1 MRSAGSYTAM
11 RKGLVVCLLT
21 GLLFV
26 SLPAAELPNQ
36 LTAQETAGGWKLLF
50 DGKTPE
56 GWRSFKKLTFPS
68 KGWVVEDGWLACLGQ
83 GGGDVIST
91 GEYDQFDLEWDW
103 KIAPA
108 GNSGVK
114 YFVLE
119 SRNSALGHEYQML
132 DDSLNADG
140 KTASGKHV
148 TASFYDVLKPTVA
161 PPLKPVGE
169 INRSRIFVQ
178 GHHVEH
184 WLNGVKVLEYECGSD
199 VVKAAVAN
207 SKFKNTPGFG
217 QCAKGHILLQDHG
230 SQVWFR
236 NIRIRDLSAG

>member
-108 GNSGVK
+108 G
-114 YFVLE
+114 
-119 SRNSALGHEYQML
+119 
-132 DDSLNADG
+132 
-140 KTASGKHV
+140 
-148 TASFYDVLKPTVA
+148 
-161 PPLKPVGE
+161 
-169 INRSRIFVQ
+169 
-178 GHHVEH
+178 
-184 WLNGVKVLEYECGSD
+184 
-199 VVKAAVAN
+199 
-207 SKFKNTPGFG
+207 
-217 QCAKGHILLQDHG
+217 
-230 SQVWFR
+230 
-236 NIRIRDLSAG
+236 